1 MAAMNWIK
9 RAAVDRD
16 LFQALTLNAQPTSGK
31 AAARQTRNIEL
42 LDIDKALSEFG
53 GVGR

>member
-31 AAARQTRNIEL
+31 PLGGTAHNIEL
-42 LDIDKALSEFG
+42 LAVDKALSEV